1 MHPLGRRS
9 VAEYAW
15 PVVIIYTGT
24 AHIKGKLESVVDSAH
39 PPYSHTKDT
48 GLTRSLNQKVLPSAE
63 CNLYRG
69 VKCM

>member
-24 AHIKGKLESVVDSAH
+24 AQIKGKLESVVNSAH
-39 PPYSHTKDT
+39 PPYSHTKDQ
-48 GLTRSLNQKVLPSAE
+48 G
-63 CNLYRG
+63 
-69 VKCM
+69 

>member
-24 AHIKGKLESVVDSAH
+24 AQIKGKLESVVNSAH
-39 PPYSHTKDT
+39 PPYSHTKET
-48 GLTRSLNQKVLPSAE
+48 GLTGSLNQKVLPSAE
-63 CNLYRG
+63 
-69 VKCM
+69 